1 MNALLIFAALNGAL
15 AVLGGAFAAHGLDPA
30 TDAARIGWL
39 KPAAEYQLI
48 HALAILAAAGLGAPR
63 PVMAA
68 FAAGIVLFSG
78 SLYLMAL
85 TGAKILG
92 AITPL
97 GGLCFIAGWVMLAWF
112 FWRRTL

>member
-1 MNALLIFAALNGAL
+1 M
-15 AVLGGAFAAHGLDPA
+15 AV
-30 TDAARIGWL
+30 
-39 KPAAEYQLI
+39 
-48 HALAILAAAGLGAPR
+48 
-63 PVMAA
+63 